1 MRHADLV
8 GLLFRVLPFDAW
20 KDALLRGHMENCP
33 ACRRRLASREEARS
47 VLVRSE
53 DAGIPGGFWPAI
65 ADRIGGCEIAAAAPL
80 AGIARAAEPVPEPR
94 RWAWRW
100 AAAVSGTALAVV
112 LTIALIRFLGAPAS
126 VPGASGTAEAAAP
139 AESGM
144 DQVRIHY
151 VRIDNAPAQ
160 TFIFKPHDSD
170 VVIVWAGKNI

>member
-1 MRHADLV
+1 MRHVDLV
-8 GLLFRVLPFDAW
+8 DFLFRILPFDAW

-33 ACRRRLASREEARS
+33 ACRRRLASREEARRI
-47 VLVRSE
+47 LVRGE
-53 DAGIPGGFWPAI
+53 DVGIPGGFWPAI
-65 ADRIGGCEIAAAAPL
+65 ADRIGGCEIAAAPMAVT
-80 AGIARAAEPVPEPR
+80 ARASGPVPAPQ

-112 LTIALIRFLGAPAS
+112 LTIALVRFLGAPA
-126 VPGASGTAEAAAP
+126 PGGAGAV
-139 AESGM
+139 ESRP

-160 TFIFKPHDSD
+160 TFIFKPRDSD

>member
-20 KDALLRGHMENCP
+20 KDALLRGHIENCP
-33 ACRRRLASREEARS
+33 ACRRRLASREEARRI
-47 VLVRSE
+47 LVRSE

-65 ADRIGGCEIAAAAPL
+65 ADRIGGCEIAATAPL
-80 AGIARAAEPVPEPR
+80 AGIARPAEPVPAPK

-100 AAAVSGTALAVV
+100 AAAVFGTALAVV
-112 LTIALIRFLGAPAS
+112 LTIALVRFLQTPAPA
-126 VPGASGTAEAAAP
+126 PYAAGAVGA
-139 AESGM
+139 AESEP

-151 VRIDNAPAQ
+151 VRIDNEPAH

>member
-20 KDALLRGHMENCP
+20 KDALLRGHIENCP
-33 ACRRRLASREEARS
+33 ACRSRLACLEEARR

-53 DAGIPGGFWPAI
+53 DAGVPGGFWPAI
-65 ADRIGGCEIAAAAPL
+65 ADRIGGCEIAAAPMAVT
-80 AGIARAAEPVPEPR
+80 ARASGPVPAPR

-100 AAAVSGTALAVV
+100 AAAVSGTALAVL
-112 LTIALIRFLGAPAS
+112 LTIALVRFLHAPA
-126 VPGASGTAEAAAP
+126 PGAAGA
-139 AESGM
+139 AESEP

-151 VRIDNAPAQ
+151 VRIDNEPAR

>member
-8 GLLFRVLPFDAW
+8 GLLIRVLPFDAW

-33 ACRRRLASREEARS
+33 ACRRRLASREEARR

-65 ADRIGGCEIAAAAPL
+65 ADRIGGCEIAAVATTDVT
-80 AGIARAAEPVPEPR
+80 ARAAEVVPAPK

-112 LTIALIRFLGAPAS
+112 LTIALVRFLQAPA
-126 VPGASGTAEAAAP
+126 PAPYAAGAAEGT
-139 AESGM
+139 ESEP
-144 DQVRIHY
+144 DQVQIHY
-151 VRIDNAPAQ
+151 VRIDNEPAH

-170 VVIVWAGKNI
+170 VVIIWAGKNI

>member
-8 GLLFRVLPFDAW
+8 GFLFRVLPFGAW
-20 KDALLRGHMENCP
+20 KDALLRGHIENCP
-33 ACRRRLASREEARS
+33 ACRGRRACLEEASR

-53 DAGIPGGFWPAI
+53 DAGVPGGFWPAI
-65 ADRIGGCEIAAAAPL
+65 AGRIDGCAVAPAPTAGRACAAGPA
-80 AGIARAAEPVPEPR
+80 PEPR

-100 AAAVSGTALAVV
+100 AAAISGTALAVV
-112 LTIALIRFLGAPAS
+112 LTIALVRFLSPTA
-126 VPGASGTAEAAAP
+126 PGAAGAV
-139 AESGM
+139 ESGP

-151 VRIDNAPAQ
+151 VRIDNEPAQ

>member
-20 KDALLRGHMENCP
+20 KDALLRGHIENCP
-33 ACRRRLASREEARS
+33 ACRRRLASREEARRI
-47 VLVRSE
+47 LVRSE

-65 ADRIGGCEIAAAAPL
+65 ADRIGGCEIAATAPL
-80 AGIARAAEPVPEPR
+80 AGITRPAEPVPAPK

-100 AAAVSGTALAVV
+100 AAAVFGTALAVV
-112 LTIALIRFLGAPAS
+112 LTIALVRFLQTPAPPPYAAGA
-126 VPGASGTAEAAAP
+126 VGA
-139 AESGM
+139 AESEP

-151 VRIDNAPAQ
+151 VRIDNEPAH